1 MPATDALRDEL
12 LDRLRALHALKAGAL
27 RMFDP
32 MLVAVAAARDGD
44 EMHEV
49 SDLLGKMHGAFS
61 GHRATTA
68 HHVAD
73 LAARIDAL
81 GGRSARVR
89 AQALGAGAALRG
101 RLAARGGMNFGAAAS
116 EAFVF
121 EHLEIAQAHLIEQLA
136 QRIGDGATADLARE
150 IRCQDE
156 EMAATVGRNWTN
168 VLSLALATKGLPT
181 LRPPEEAS

>member
-12 LDRLRALHALKAGAL
+12 LDRLRALHALKAAAL

-32 MLVAVAAARDGD
+32 MLVAIDASREGD
-44 EMHEV
+44 ELHEV

-121 EHLEIAQAHLIEQLA
+121 EHLEIAQAHLLEQLA
-136 QRIGDGATADLARE
+136 TRAGDEITAGVACT
-150 IRCQDE
+150 IRGSDE
-156 EMAATVGRNWTN
+156 EMAAIINRNWAN
-168 VLSLALATKGLPT
+168 VLSLTLATAGLP
-181 LRPPEEAS
+181 LMRDA